1 MFEKRMYRDVNGLY
15 RVQVRQLPLNE
26 WEPNDGW
33 RTVFIAGIEERARE
47 NLEFEPGVEVE
58 HCT

>member
-1 MFEKRMYRDVNGLY
+1 MFEKRMYRDVNGFY

-26 WEPNDGW
+26 WEQNDGW

-47 NLEFEPGVEVE
+47 NLEIEPGVEVE
-58 HCT
+58 YR